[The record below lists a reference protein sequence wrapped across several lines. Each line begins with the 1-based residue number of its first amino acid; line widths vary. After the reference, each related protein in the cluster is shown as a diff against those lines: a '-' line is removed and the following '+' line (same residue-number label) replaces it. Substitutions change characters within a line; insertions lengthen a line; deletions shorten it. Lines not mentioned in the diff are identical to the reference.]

1 MDNKLQQAVE
11 REFSNF
17 ERNKE
22 RLDRSHEKYY
32 EDLDQSD
39 WPYDSIFDQPQ
50 EGLVQQEFVTYRKK
64 SNGRV
69 ERETVTRRFYGKDDY
84 QDSTT
89 SVIL

>member
-11 REFSNF
+11 REFNKL
-17 ERNKE
+17 ERKE
-22 RLDRSHEKYY
+22 TSEW
-32 EDLDQSD
+32 E
-39 WPYDSIFDQPQ
+39 YDSIFSQPQ